1 MFYGDSIGLDKV
13 LAKMQDFQARFG
25 DDFKP
30 AKLLVDL
37 AAQGKSFK
45 DL

>member
-1 MFYGDSIGLDKV
+1 MFYADSIGLDKV
-13 LAKMQDFQARFG
+13 LAKMQHFQATLG

-37 AAQGKSFK
+37 VAQGKSFK

>member
-1 MFYGDSIGLDKV
+1 
-13 LAKMQDFQARFG
+13 MQDFQARFG

-37 AAQGKSFK
+37 VAQGKSFR